1 VDPVSDDLGPLLD
14 AVRAALVVAVDAL
27 IVTEE
32 GTVLR
37 DQLDVWT
44 YDLSRLII
52 AIETS
57 DQTE

>member
-1 VDPVSDDLGPLLD
+1 MDPVSDDLGPLLD

>member
-1 VDPVSDDLGPLLD
+1 MSDDLGPLLD